1 MAIVLES
8 ATRTALAVAILADI
22 DSGAGFA
29 DILFETAAD
38 AEVATIILQNPSFT
52 ESGGVLTMAGA
63 PISDASATGGT
74 VAQFTL
80 QDRDSADILE
90 GTVATSGGDINLTSL
105 IVVATEEVELT
116 SFSITV
122 PA

>member
-1 MAIVLES
+1 MAIVLEA

-29 DILFETAAD
+29 NILFEQGDD
-38 AEVATIILQNPSFT
+38 AEVATIILENPSFA
-52 ESGGVLTMAGA
+52 ESGGVLTAQGT

-80 QDRDSADILE
+80 VDRDAADILE

-105 IVVATEEVELT
+105 VVAATEEVELT